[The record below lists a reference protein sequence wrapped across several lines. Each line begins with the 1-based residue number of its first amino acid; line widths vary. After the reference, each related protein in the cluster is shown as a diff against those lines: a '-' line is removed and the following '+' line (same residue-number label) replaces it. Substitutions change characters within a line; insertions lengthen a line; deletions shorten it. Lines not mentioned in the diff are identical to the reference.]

1 MAFCNEWHMA
11 LEAFCFGL
19 MIYLYPRL
27 VLAFYIHTKHVFMID
42 VRVGCLE
49 VSGKRRL
56 GTRELDRVEL
66 SRSMRTISSIE
77 RQRRSPCNS
86 QRCVSNKQTISSGST
101 YKIPHDKR
109 RKTTN

>member
-1 MAFCNEWHMA
+1 MVLCNVWHMA

-27 VLAFYIHTKHVFMID
+27 VLAFYIHTEHVFMSD
-42 VRVGCLE
+42 VRFECPQ

-66 SRSMRTISSIE
+66 SRSMRTTSSIE
-77 RQRRSPCNS
+77 R
-86 QRCVSNKQTISSGST
+86 
-101 YKIPHDKR
+101 
-109 RKTTN
+109 

>member
-1 MAFCNEWHMA
+1 MA
-11 LEAFCFGL
+11 LEASCFGL

-27 VLAFYIHTKHVFMID
+27 VLAFYIHTEHVFMID

-56 GTRELDRVEL
+56 GTGELDRVEL

-77 RQRRSPCNS
+77 RQRRSLCNS

-101 YKIPHDKR
+101 SKIPHYKR
-109 RKTTN
+109 RKITN